1 MQDLRLITWHRQPPK
16 RRWWLVLEAYDL
28 MTGVATVRGLVLDGS
43 FTPVSATVL
52 LDNATVT
59 LLTATPHHLV
69 WHEEAP
75 AAQRLLVSDLDG
87 GLSTAYI
94 AGTTPN
100 LKTRWHSPD
109 LRGLPP
115 ICSTA
120 RSRAGRRT
128 SARAGMET
136 GAVLVNPLAADFTL
150 TDEELL
156 GRGDLADLPDELA
169 EVEPTASRHHQAL
182 NGDEEFG
189 PEPEL
194 GSR

>member
-1 MQDLRLITWHRQPPK
+1 VQDLRLITWHRQPPK

-115 ICSTA
+115 DLLYRSQPGGEEDFSKGWDGDGGRA
-120 RSRAGRRT
+120 RQSAGRGLHADGRGA
-128 SARAGMET
+128 ARA
-136 GAVLVNPLAADFTL
+136 
-150 TDEELL
+150 
-156 GRGDLADLPDELA
+156 R
-169 EVEPTASRHHQAL
+169 
-182 NGDEEFG
+182 
-189 PEPEL
+189 
-194 GSR
+194 GSRRPA